1 MSATDSVSVNIAS
14 YGPSNPRYLRR
25 IRETLDKALNQ
36 HPRTLLLR
44 FDLRLPTKDNLV
56 YRDDPGLIKR
66 FMGSLQ
72 AQIVAD
78 LRSKSRAGKRVHP
91 TNVRYIWC
99 REFDR
104 QQLQPHYHV
113 ALMLNKDAYAYPGCY
128 KPTNGEYIHCLAV
141 MIMEAWG
148 RVLNLHAGGDYRPF
162 YPLVEFPEN
171 GYYHLETHHPDFNRQ
186 YGEAIARVDYLAKE
200 YSKNNDDG
208 LRNFGCS
215 QC

>member
-78 LRSKSRAGKRVHP
+78 L
-91 TNVRYIWC
+91 
-99 REFDR
+99 
-104 QQLQPHYHV
+104 
-113 ALMLNKDAYAYPGCY
+113 
-128 KPTNGEYIHCLAV
+128 
-141 MIMEAWG
+141 
-148 RVLNLHAGGDYRPF
+148 
-162 YPLVEFPEN
+162 
-171 GYYHLETHHPDFNRQ
+171 
-186 YGEAIARVDYLAKE
+186 
-200 YSKNNDDG
+200 
-208 LRNFGCS
+208 
-215 QC
+215 